1 MGYLD
6 YTLAKL
12 NATKALEDAR
22 YRDRQLQEAN
32 KAQFISSLVGLVPQ
46 AIGGVKDIADK
57 QAAAEQ
63 ALALQSAALGVE
75 DPMQDPIQKRID
87 KVLAESAPTKASVPM
102 AEPTITGVGNAEE
115 DDASLPGSE
124 RVGITPDVSKLA
136 PALTE
141 QAKIEAS
148 KKRLAAEEAANKLY
162 NDEYARS
169 KGFKDE
175 QDFLRKTGPGGSPL
189 PTAGAK
195 PPYSITGGIVSGSV
209 RRLESDPAAAGS
221 PANMGLPPALQRLY
235 PDMPNTAVPMPDKTQ
250 TLPAPIGA
258 DVSQQTLPAPIG
270 ADVSQQLLTAP
281 TAEDDMPE
289 GDVELQEK
297 AAKKKPEGSTGAEKD
312 LDPEDEKLLEEN
324 KKELAGGDDELLSPA
339 PAAKEPVSYAEQAAK
354 EAMDLRKQEQELND
368 RLIDKVAKYKPI
380 DKSDF
385 KEPSVS
391 VLADREIAKL
401 FDRPPSQ
408 NPILNFL
415 SQMGAAG
422 QDPRQQALV
431 RSIAKKQM
439 MKAIQDNR
447 NAIAEKH
454 RKDYIEEAK
463 LESQIQDRAARQR
476 IAAGKEAAKEAKGN
490 RTIYKPQAASDL
502 LAGHQVVQNV
512 TDDIFAATEAL
523 ADNKENIPQG
533 AAFVLAKA
541 KALAKAAT
549 PSESKSA
556 SASLGAA
563 LGSVGINFSV
573 GAQATKDEVLAAAA
587 DAISRAKMSP
597 LQSHWLQVSML
608 GIQQIG
614 KAKEGKAL
622 TDRDFG
628 FYEKNIFTMDKGPR
642 EFLDSLQYVRKYN
655 ARSQNQAYDIFAAQ
669 PGVSE
674 VTKAFKKL
682 DSNADKDKFDLV
694 RGKFEGIKLTPLDPD
709 VAAALN
715 VKSPTTLG
723 ELARGTG
730 NELLVAIRD
739 AAGNLAWAKQ
749 EAAPA
754 PTKQIPTPRPKG
766 QPPKSSGP
774 KVIR

>member
-1 MGYLD
+1 MSYLD

-12 NATKALEDAR
+12 DATKALADTR
-22 YRDRQLQEAN
+22 YRELQLQEAN
-32 KAQFISSLVGLVPQ
+32 KARLLSSLVKLVPQ
-46 AIGGVKDIADK
+46 AIGGLKGAVDK
-57 QAAAEQ
+57 QTAEEQ

-75 DPMQDPIQKRID
+75 DPMQEPTQERID
-87 KVLAESAPTKASVPM
+87 NVLAEPAPMQTRVPM
-102 AEPTITGVGNAEE
+102 AEPTITSVDKAEE
-115 DDASLPGSE
+115 DNSLPGSE
-124 RVGITPDVSKLA
+124 RVKIAPDVSKLA
-136 PALTE
+136 PALT
-141 QAKIEAS
+141 S
-148 KKRLAAEEAANKLY
+148 
-162 NDEYARS
+162 
-169 KGFKDE
+169 
-175 QDFLRKTGPGGSPL
+175 
-189 PTAGAK
+189 PTAVPGNK
-195 PPYSITGGIVSGSV
+195 GYSITGGIVPGSV
-209 RRLESDPAAAGS
+209 KRLEPVVDSGRPAA
-221 PANMGLPPALQRLY
+221 MGLNPALQRLY
-235 PDMPNTAVPMPDKTQ
+235 PDIPNTAEPATTQ
-250 TLPAPIGA
+250 TLPAPA
-258 DVSQQTLPAPIG
+258 V
-270 ADVSQQLLTAP
+270 
-281 TAEDDMPE
+281 AEDDDMPE
-289 GDVELQEK
+289 GDIPSTEESS
-297 AAKKKPEGSTGAEKD
+297 AAKKPEGSAGGEKE
-312 LDPEDEKLLEEN
+312 LSPEDEKLLEEN
-324 KKELAGGDDELLSPA
+324 KKELAGGDDDPLSQP
-339 PAAKEPVSYAEQAAK
+339 PEAKQPVSATEQAAQQ
-354 EAMDLRKQEQELND
+354 ALDDRKREQELND
-368 RLIDKVAKYKPI
+368 RLLDKVANYKPI

-391 VLADREIAKL
+391 KLADREIAKL
-401 FDRPPSQ
+401 FDRSPSQ

-447 NAIAEKH
+447 NTIAEKH

-490 RTIYKPQAASDL
+490 RTHYKPQAASDL
-502 LAGHQVVQNV
+502 LQGYLLVQNV
-512 TDDIFAATEAL
+512 TDDIFEATEAL

-549 PSESKSA
+549 PSESKAA
-556 SASLGAA
+556 SASLGTA
-563 LGSVGINFSV
+563 LGNIGVNFSV
-573 GAQATKDEVLAAAA
+573 GAQATKGEVLTAAA
-587 DAISRAKMSP
+587 DAISRANMSP

-614 KAKEGKAL
+614 KAKEGKSL
-622 TDRDFG
+622 TDNDFK

-682 DSNADKDKFDLV
+682 DSNADKDKFDLL

-715 VKSPTTLG
+715 VKPPTTLG
-723 ELARGTG
+723 ELARTTAGD
-730 NELLVAIRD
+730 LLVAVKD
-739 AAGNLAWAKQ
+739 AAGNLVWGKP
-749 EAAPA
+749 EPAPA
-754 PTKQIPTPRPKG
+754 PRKDY
-766 QPPKSSGP
+766 PPKPPKPPKRDPPKPGP
-774 KVIR
+774 KVSR